1 MWSDSVK
8 ICFIWFI
15 LGYILVKI
23 LLVNIML
30 FFFLWNKRYVW
41 FLSKMFFDF
50 RIFGIYIL
58 DSLFL
63 FECDVVFFWYI
74 YVFGDVSGVDV
85 IGFLNDIFNKY

>member
-1 MWSDSVK
+1 
-8 ICFIWFI
+8 
-15 LGYILVKI
+15 
-23 LLVNIML
+23 
-30 FFFLWNKRYVW
+30 
-41 FLSKMFFDF
+41 MFFDF